1 MGNNIIKDICCL
13 RDRKY
18 EEDDDFVFLSGK
30 SDTYLT
36 KKEKDTSSSKN
47 INALLSTVYTS
58 TSVVS
63 IIIIATSALPATVV
77 ISSITG
83 LGLSFYYIYITRQ
96 DLKKLDTIQNVF
108 QNRHTQN
115 IKIYDNIIVDK
126 KF

>member
-1 MGNNIIKDICCL
+1 MGNTIIKEVCCL
-13 RDRKY
+13 RHRKY

-63 IIIIATSALPATVV
+63 IIIIATSALPVTVV
-77 ISSITG
+77 LSSITG

-96 DLKKLDTIQNVF
+96 DLKKLDTIQKIF

-115 IKIYDNIIVDK
+115 IKIFDNIIVDK

>member
-1 MGNNIIKDICCL
+1 MGNNIVKDVCCL

-47 INALLSTVYTS
+47 NNALLSIVYTS
-58 TSVVS
+58 SS
-63 IIIIATSALPATVV
+63 IIGIVIIATSPVPVAIVL
-77 ISSITG
+77 SSITG

-96 DLKKLDTIQNVF
+96 NLKKLDTIQKIF
-108 QNRHTQN
+108 ENRNTQN